1 VPTLAQTRLAEPADY
16 AASREKL
23 LQAEIALMR
32 QREEVAAL
40 RRALP
45 PGTAVPDYEFVEGPP
60 FLSEGDEPVHTVRL
74 SELFTAPDRPL
85 VVYHLM
91 YGKLQT
97 TPCPMCTMWIDGLN
111 GVARHVAQNVDFA
124 VAAAADL
131 PALRAHARARGWENV
146 RLLSCGASTFQQ
158 DFGAEDDDGS
168 QNSTVSVFT
177 LDTDGS
183 PRHFYTSH
191 PQFDD
196 DIRERGIDLLA
207 PAWHILDITPQG
219 RGDWYAGLDY

>member
-1 VPTLAQTRLAEPADY
+1 MELTRLEEPAEY

-45 PGTAVPDYEFVEGPP
+45 PGTAVQDYEFTEGPRR
-60 FLSEGDEPVHTVRL
+60 LADGDEPLRRVRL
-74 SELFTAPDRPL
+74 SELFTSTDRAL

-97 TPCPMCTMWIDGLN
+97 TPCPMCTMWIDGIN
-111 GVARHVAQNVDFA
+111 GVARHVAQNVDFV
-124 VAAAADL
+124 VASAADP
-131 PALRAHARARGWENV
+131 PALRAHARDRGWENV
-146 RLLSCGASTFQQ
+146 RLLSCGDSTFQY
-158 DFGAEDDDGS
+158 DFGAEDDEGW
-168 QNSTVSVFT
+168 QNSSVSVFR
-177 LDTDGS
+177 LDPDGA
-183 PRHFYTSH
+183 PRHSYTSH

-196 DIRERGIDLLA
+196 DIRERGIDLFT
-207 PAWHILDITPQG
+207 PAWHLLDITPAG

>member
-1 VPTLAQTRLAEPADY
+1 LEQTRLSEPAEY

-23 LQAEIALMR
+23 LAAEIALMR

-45 PGTAVPDYEFVEGPP
+45 PGAAVEDYEFIEGPP
-60 FLSEGDEPVHTVRL
+60 RLAEGDEPVRKVRL

-97 TPCPMCTMWIDGLN
+97 TPCPMCTMWIDGVN
-111 GVARHVAQNVDFA
+111 GVARHVAQNVDFV
-124 VAAAADL
+124 VAAAADP
-131 PALRAHARARGWENV
+131 PALRAHARDRGWDNV
-146 RLLSCGASTFQQ
+146 RLLSCGASTFQH
-158 DFGAEDDDGS
+158 DFGAEDDEGS

-177 LDTDGS
+177 LDPDGS
-183 PRHFYTSH
+183 PRHFYTAH
-191 PQFDD
+191 PQLDD
-196 DIRERGIDLLA
+196 EIRERGIDLIA

>member
-1 VPTLAQTRLAEPADY
+1 MEQTRLSEPADY
-16 AASREKL
+16 AASRYKL

-45 PGTAVPDYEFVEGPP
+45 PGTAVQDYEFLEGPRP
-60 FLSEGDEPVHTVRL
+60 LSEGDEPVQSVRL

-97 TPCPMCTMWIDGLN
+97 SPCPMCTMWIDGVN
-111 GVARHVAQNVDFA
+111 GVARHVAQNVDFV
-124 VAAAADL
+124 VAAAAGP
-131 PALRAHARARGWENV
+131 PALRAHARARGWEHV
-146 RLLSCGASTFQQ
+146 RLLSCGDSTFQH
-158 DFGAEDDDGS
+158 DFGAEDDEGW

-177 LDTDGS
+177 LDPDRS
-183 PRHFYTSH
+183 PRHFYTAH

-196 DIRERGIDLLA
+196 DIRARGIDLFA
-207 PAWHILDITPQG
+207 PAWHILDITPGG
-219 RGDWYAGLDY
+219 RGDWYSGLDY

>member
-1 VPTLAQTRLAEPADY
+1 MDQTRLSEPAEY
-16 AASREKL
+16 AASRKKL

-45 PGTAVPDYEFVEGPP
+45 PGSPLQDYEFVEGPP
-60 FLSEGDEPVHTVRL
+60 LLSEGDEPLHTVRL
-74 SELFTAPDRPL
+74 SELFTARDRTL

-97 TPCPMCTMWIDGLN
+97 SPCPMCTMWIDGIN
-111 GVARHVAQNVDFA
+111 GVVRHLAQNVDFV
-124 VAAAADL
+124 VAAAAD
-131 PALRAHARARGWENV
+131 PATLRAHARDRGWGNV
-146 RLLSCGASTFQQ
+146 RLLSCGESSFQH
-158 DFGAEDDDGS
+158 DFGAEDDEGW
-168 QNSTVSVFT
+168 QNSTLSVFT
-177 LDTDGS
+177 LDPDGT

-196 DIRERGIDLLA
+196 DIRERGIDLFA
-207 PAWHILDITPQG
+207 PVWHILDVTPRG

>member
-1 VPTLAQTRLAEPADY
+1 VRTLEQTRLEEPAEY

-32 QREEVAAL
+32 HREEVASL

-45 PGTAVPDYEFVEGPP
+45 PGAAVRDYEFIEGPRQ
-60 FLSEGDEPVHTVRL
+60 LSDGDEPLRTVRL
-74 SELFTAPDRPL
+74 SELFLTPDRSL

-111 GVARHVAQNVDFA
+111 GVARHLAQNVDFV
-124 VAAAADL
+124 VAAAADP
-131 PALRAHARARGWENV
+131 PALRAHARDRGWENV
-146 RLLSCGASTFQQ
+146 RLLSCSDNTFQH
-158 DFGAEDDDGS
+158 DFEAEDDEGR

-177 LDTDGS
+177 LDPGGS

-196 DIRERGIDLLA
+196 DIRERGIDLFA
-207 PAWHILDITPQG
+207 PAWHILDITPGG

>member
-1 VPTLAQTRLAEPADY
+1 LEQTRLSEPADY
-16 AASREKL
+16 AASRENL

-45 PGTAVPDYEFVEGPP
+45 PGTAVQDYEFLEGPRL
-60 FLSEGDEPVHTVRL
+60 LSRGDEPVRTIRL
-74 SELFTAPDRPL
+74 SELFTAADRPL

-97 TPCPMCTMWIDGLN
+97 TPCPMCTMWIDGVN
-111 GVARHVAQNVDFA
+111 GVARHVAQNVDFV
-124 VAAAADL
+124 VAAAADP
-131 PALRAHARARGWENV
+131 PALRAHARARGWDNV
-146 RLLSCGASTFQQ
+146 RLLSCGATTFQH
-158 DFGAEDDDGS
+158 DFAAEDDDGS

-177 LDTDGS
+177 LDADGS
-183 PRHFYTSH
+183 PRHFYTAH

-196 DIRERGIDLLA
+196 DIKERGIDLLA
-207 PAWHILDITPQG
+207 PAWHILDITPEG

>member
-1 VPTLAQTRLAEPADY
+1 LEQTRLSEPADY
-16 AASREKL
+16 AASRQTL

-45 PGTAVPDYEFVEGPP
+45 PGTVVRDYEFVEGPR
-60 FLSEGDEPVHTVRL
+60 LLAEGDEPLHTVRL
-74 SELFTAPDRPL
+74 SELFSAPDRPL

-111 GVARHVAQNVDFA
+111 GVARHMAQNVDFV
-124 VAAAADL
+124 VAAAAD
-131 PALRAHARARGWENV
+131 PAALRAHARARGWESV
-146 RLLSCGASTFQQ
+146 RLLSCGDSTFQY
-158 DFGAEDDDGS
+158 DFEAEDDEGW

-177 LDTDGS
+177 LDPDGS

-191 PQFDD
+191 PQLDD
-196 DIRERGIDLLA
+196 DLRERGIDLFA
-207 PAWHILDITPQG
+207 PAWHILDVTPAG

>member
-1 VPTLAQTRLAEPADY
+1 LAQTRLSEPADY
-16 AASREKL
+16 GASREKL
-23 LQAEIALMR
+23 LEAEIALML

-45 PGTAVPDYEFVEGPP
+45 PGTSVQDYEFLEGPED
-60 FLSEGDEPVHTVRL
+60 LSGGDEPVHTVRL
-74 SELFTAPDRPL
+74 SQLFTAPDKPL

-111 GVARHVAQNVDFA
+111 GVARHLAQNVDFV
-124 VAAAADL
+124 VAAAAD
-131 PALRAHARARGWENV
+131 PQELRSHARARGWQNV
-146 RLLSCGASTFQQ
+146 RVLSCGASTFQH
-158 DFGAEDDDGS
+158 DFDAEDDEGS

-177 LDTDGS
+177 LDPDGS

-191 PQFDD
+191 PQFDGQ
-196 DIRERGIDLLA
+196 IRERGIDLFA

-219 RGDWYAGLDY
+219 RGDWYASLDY

>member
-1 VPTLAQTRLAEPADY
+1 LEQTRLAEPADY

-45 PGTAVPDYEFVEGPP
+45 PGSAVHDYEFAEGPRL
-60 FLSEGDEPVHTVRL
+60 LSEGDEPVHTVRL
-74 SELFTAPDRPL
+74 SELFTAPDRAL

-91 YGKLQT
+91 FGKLQT

-111 GVARHVAQNVDFA
+111 GVARHVTQNVDFA

-131 PALRAHARARGWENV
+131 PALRAHARVRGWENV
-146 RLLSCGASTFQQ
+146 RLLSCGDNTFQH
-158 DFGAEDDDGS
+158 DFGAEDDEGW

-177 LDTDGS
+177 LDPDGS

-196 DIRERGIDLLA
+196 DIRERGIDLFA

>member
-1 VPTLAQTRLAEPADY
+1 MEQTRLSEPADY

-45 PGTAVPDYEFVEGPP
+45 PGTAVQDYEFVEGPRQ
-60 FLSEGDEPVHTVRL
+60 LSDGDEPERTVRL
-74 SELFTAPDRPL
+74 SGLFTAPDRPL

-97 TPCPMCTMWIDGLN
+97 TPCPMCTMWIDGVN
-111 GVARHVAQNVDFA
+111 GVARHVAQNVDFV
-124 VAAAADL
+124 VAAAADP
-131 PALRAHARARGWENV
+131 PALRAHARARGWDGV
-146 RLLSCGASTFQQ
+146 RLLSCGESTFQY
-158 DFGAEDDDGS
+158 DFGAEDDEGW

-177 LDTDGS
+177 LDPDGS

-196 DIRERGIDLLA
+196 DVRERGIDLLA
-207 PAWHILDITPQG
+207 PAWHILDLTPQG

>member
-1 VPTLAQTRLAEPADY
+1 MEQTRLSEPADY

-45 PGTAVPDYEFVEGPP
+45 SGTAVQDYEFAEGPRL
-60 FLSEGDEPVHTVRL
+60 LSDGDAPVHTVRL
-74 SELFTAPDRPL
+74 SELFTASDRPL

-111 GVARHVAQNVDFA
+111 GVARHVRQNVDFV
-124 VAAAADL
+124 VAAAAGL
-131 PALRAHARARGWENV
+131 PALRAHGRARGWENV
-146 RLLSCGASTFQQ
+146 RLLSCGDNTFQH
-158 DFGAEDDDGS
+158 DLGAEDDEGR

-177 LDTDGS
+177 LDPGGS

-196 DIRERGIDLLA
+196 DIRERGIDLFA

>member
-1 VPTLAQTRLAEPADY
+1 LEQTRLSEPSDY

-23 LQAEIALMR
+23 LQAEIALMH

-45 PGTAVPDYEFVEGPP
+45 PGTAVQDYAFVEGPR
-60 FLSEGDEPVHTVRL
+60 FLSDADEPLHTVRL

-111 GVARHVAQNVDFA
+111 GVARHLERNVDFV
-124 VAAAADL
+124 VAAAAD
-131 PALRAHARARGWENV
+131 PAALRAHARDRGWENV
-146 RLLSCGASTFQQ
+146 RLLSCGDSTFQH
-158 DFGAEDDDGS
+158 DFEAEDDEGR
-168 QNSTVSVFT
+168 QNSTLSVFT
-177 LDTDGS
+177 LDPDGS

-196 DIRERGIDLLA
+196 DIRERGIDLFA
-207 PAWHILDITPQG
+207 PAWHVLDITPQG
-219 RGDWYAGLDY
+219 RDDWYAGLDY

>member
-1 VPTLAQTRLAEPADY
+1 VEQTRLDEPAAY

-23 LQAEIALMR
+23 LRAEIALMR

-45 PGTAVPDYEFVEGPP
+45 PGATVKDYEFIEGPRR
-60 FLSEGDEPVHTVRL
+60 LVDGDEPLRTVRL
-74 SELFTAPDRPL
+74 TELFTAPDRPL

-97 TPCPMCTMWIDGLN
+97 TPCPMCTMWIDGIN
-111 GVARHVAQNVDFA
+111 GVARHLAQNVDFV
-124 VAAAADL
+124 VAAAADP
-131 PALRAHARARGWENV
+131 PALRAYARDRGWENV
-146 RLLSCGASTFQQ
+146 RLLSCGASTFQH
-158 DFGAEDDDGS
+158 DFVAEDDDGA

-177 LDTDGS
+177 LDPDGS

-196 DIRERGIDLLA
+196 EIRERGIDLFA

>member
-1 VPTLAQTRLAEPADY
+1 MEQTRLEEPADY

-23 LQAEIALMR
+23 LQAEISLMR

-45 PGTAVPDYEFVEGPP
+45 PGTAVQDYEFIEGPRR
-60 FLSEGDEPVHTVRL
+60 LTDGDEPLRPVRL
-74 SELFTAPDRPL
+74 SELFTARDRAL

-97 TPCPMCTMWIDGLN
+97 TPCPMCTMWIDGIN
-111 GVARHVAQNVDFA
+111 GVARHVAQNVDFV
-124 VAAAADL
+124 VASASDP

-146 RLLSCGASTFQQ
+146 RLLSCGPSTFQY
-158 DFGAEDDDGS
+158 DFGAEDDEGS

-177 LDTDGS
+177 LDADGA

-196 DIRERGIDLLA
+196 DIHERGIDLFA
-207 PAWHILDITPQG
+207 PAWHILDITPGG

>member
-1 VPTLAQTRLAEPADY
+1 MRTLGQTRLSEPSDY

-23 LQAEIALMR
+23 LQAEIALMH

-45 PGTAVPDYEFVEGPP
+45 PGTAVQDYAFVEGPRL
-60 FLSEGDEPVHTVRL
+60 LSDGDEPLRTVRL

-111 GVARHVAQNVDFA
+111 GVARHLARNVDFV
-124 VAAAADL
+124 VAAAAD
-131 PALRAHARARGWENV
+131 PSALRRHARDRGWANV
-146 RLLSCGASTFQQ
+146 RLLSCGDSTFQH
-158 DFGAEDDDGS
+158 DFGAEDDEGG

-177 LDTDGS
+177 LDPDGW

-196 DIRERGIDLLA
+196 DIRERGIDLFA
-207 PAWHILDITPQG
+207 PAWHVLDITPQG